1 MTAPTDPIREAL
13 PVVAVIVNRMD
24 LRNVIQWT
32 HKGADLD
39 DGECLCRLSD
49 AEAALKAKDAEIV
62 ALKAD
67 VRNALVEAL
76 SCIRWQSFGEC
87 RTPGHDG
94 SPPAPAAAAK
104 AIEVAIAAL
113 GGHGQ

>member
-1 MTAPTDPIREAL
+1 MTIPIDPIREAR
-13 PVVAVIVNRMD
+13 PVVLERMTPGIFAGD
-24 LRNVIQWT
+24 L
-32 HKGADLD
+32 AMFPSP
-39 DGECLCRLSD
+39 DGKYCRLSD
-49 AEAALKAKDAEIV
+49 AEAAIAAVTKAKDAEIV